1 MKKLYYLLSTAT
13 LFFFLPN
20 EIYSQ
25 QSGFTKE
32 QALSLV
38 KENRTSLILSD
49 EQISNAFISD
59 CYINQT
65 SGTKL
70 VYLQQGYKGYP
81 IYNVIKT
88 IAFKNEKPV
97 SNTGNFLNSLSHR
110 IAKEG
115 DKPTVQ
121 SALSVVNAASA
132 IGLALSGT
140 PVILSENNSK
150 LNFGK
155 LNVAKDDVT
164 ARLLWIQVE
173 KMLLLCWQ
181 VKLAPINSSDYW
193 LINVDAIS
201 GSIVGKINLT
211 IYDDWGSNQFDQSES
226 DYSNNENELGR
237 NGNDITGAGY
247 RVIAYPAET
256 LNHPGGSPTL
266 VTTPWANAGLNNP
279 ATSLGWHDDG
289 LIDHDSTRGNNVWSR
304 DDRAGN
310 NGSTNSGRA
319 AISTTPSP
327 NLTFD
332 FPFNPATSIITGDN
346 QKFAITQLFY
356 WNNIMHDLS
365 YIYGFDEV
373 SGNFQNSNKGLGGIG
388 SDFVFADA
396 QDGSGKNNANFSTPE
411 DGSNPRMQMFL
422 WESSSQIFK
431 INSPTVLAGFKTA
444 SEANVSINNAIA
456 NKGPITENV
465 VLYNPSTTGL
475 NDACTLISNPL
486 LVGKVALVD
495 RGNCSFT
502 AKIKMAQDAGA
513 IAVIVVNN
521 ISSPPFSMTGSDN
534 SIVIPAIMISQADG
548 NNIKT
553 SIQGGNVVNVT
564 LKSLPLDGDLD
575 NGIIGHE
582 YAHGISNRLTGGP
595 ASAGCLTNAEQM
607 GEGWSDYYAL
617 MTTTNWATAQLT
629 DGVKRRPI
637 GTYVYR
643 QDPVTG
649 SGIRAYPYTTD
660 MNINQW
666 TYGMVATNTG
676 GGVHA
681 IGSIWA
687 TVLWDMTWAL
697 IQVAGINPNF
707 YNPNGVGGN
716 SIAMKLVT
724 EGMKLQPCGP
734 GFIDGRNAILKADSI
749 LYNGQYSCVIWKAF
763 ARRGL
768 GYSASQGSSDSYTD
782 QIPATD
788 LPTASINK
796 IVDKAIVAQNEELT
810 YTFTANCQCE
820 AVSGYTIVDTLPSNL
835 TYISGGTYNASN
847 RTVTFNVPAL
857 IPGQSQVFTVLAKV
871 NLGTYTPPV
880 QHFSESVSTSSIN
893 PLSFSASANG
903 SVVWLTNSFRSKSPS
918 LSYFAS
924 DTSITSSLALTSTN
938 SFNLSGISTLSFWH
952 YFNTEETYDGGIVE
966 ISTNNGNTWTDLG
979 PYMYQNPYNSYVGAL
994 SQKGFSGTSNGQFIH
1009 TLVNLAQ
1016 FKGRQVRF
1024 RFTFASDQAVG
1035 GEGWYIDDIEL
1046 KSEAGVYNAVKLFNA
1061 SNVVVSSSDTLSFIA
1076 NLVPVKWGK
1085 FTADK
1090 MGLTALLN
1098 WNTLQ
1103 EQNSSVFIIER
1114 GGDGEKFDAIGTV
1127 KAAGNS
1133 NNNTQYSFVDASP
1146 IAGLNYYRLG
1156 QVDKDGTISYSTTR
1170 TVKFDGTKGNVSIYP
1185 NPIKDK
1191 IIVAFHGEKISKEMV
1206 ITNTTGQIVGR
1217 HLLNKSINQINL
1229 SGLASGA
1236 YFFKIE
1242 GERVYKLVKE

>member
-1 MKKLYYLLSTAT
+1 MKNLYYFFAIAT
-13 LFFFLPN
+13 FVFWLPKQSF
-20 EIYSQ
+20 SQ
-25 QSGFTKE
+25 QSDFTKN

-38 KENRTSLILSD
+38 RENKNALHLTD
-49 EQISNAFISD
+49 DQISSSFVSD
-59 CYINQT
+59 CFNNQA
-65 SGTKL
+65 SGTKM
-70 VYLQQGYKGYP
+70 VYLQQGYKGFP

-88 IAFKNEKPV
+88 IAFKNEKVV
-97 SNTGNFLNSLSHR
+97 SNAGDFLSSLSYR
-110 IAKEG
+110 IAEAG

-121 SALSVVNAASA
+121 SSMAVVNAGSS
-132 IGLALSGT
+132 IGLVMSEA

-150 LNFGK
+150 FNFGK
-155 LNVAKDDVT
+155 LNVAKDDII
-164 ARLLWIQVE
+164 ARLLWIKVE
-173 KMLLLCWQ
+173 KMLKFCWQ
-181 VKLAPINSSDYW
+181 VKLAPTNSSDYW
-193 LINVDAIS
+193 LINVDAIN
-201 GSIVGKINLT
+201 GSIVSKINLT
-211 IYDDWGSNQFDQSES
+211 IYEDWSSGQVDQTEKNE
-226 DYSNNENELGR
+226 SNNSSELGK

-256 LNHPGGSPTL
+256 LNHPGGSPIL
-266 VTTPWANAGLNNP
+266 VNTPWTSAGINNP
-279 ATSLGWHDDG
+279 ATSLGWHNDG
-289 LIDHDSTRGNNVWSR
+289 LVSHDSTRGNNVWAR

-319 AISTTPSP
+319 AISTTLSP
-327 NLTFD
+327 TLTFD
-332 FPFNPATSIITGDN
+332 FPFNPNTSIITGDN

-365 YIYGFDEV
+365 YLYGFDEV
-373 SGNFQNSNKGLGGIG
+373 SGNFQNSNKGLGGLG
-388 SDFVFADA
+388 TDFVFADA

-431 INSPTVLAGFKTA
+431 VNTPTTLAGFKTA

-495 RGNCSFT
+495 RGNCSFS

-521 ISSPPFSMTGSDN
+521 VATAPFSMTGSDN

-548 NNIKT
+548 NNIKAT
-553 SIQGGNVVNVT
+553 IQSGTAVNIT

-582 YAHGISNRLTGGP
+582 YTHGISNRLTGGP
-595 ASAGCLTNAEQM
+595 AAAGCLTNAEQM
-607 GEGWSDYYAL
+607 GEGWSDYFAL

-687 TVLWDMTWAL
+687 TVLWDMTWAI

-734 GFIDGRNAILKADSI
+734 GFVDGRDAILKADSI
-749 LYNGQYSCVIWKAF
+749 LYNGLYSCTIWKAF

-768 GYSASQGSSDSYTD
+768 GYSASQGSADSYTD

-788 LPTASINK
+788 LPTANINK
-796 IVDKAIVAQNEELT
+796 SVDKAIVAQNEELT
-810 YTFTANCQCE
+810 YTFTTTCQCE
-820 AVSGYTIVDTLPSNL
+820 SVSGLTIVDTLPSNL
-835 TYISGGTYNASN
+835 TYISGGTYNSSN
-847 RTVTFNVPAL
+847 RTVTFSVPAL
-857 IPGQSQVFTVLAKV
+857 SSGQSQVFTVLAKV
-871 NLGTYTPPV
+871 NLGTYTAPV
-880 QHFSESVSTSSIN
+880 QHFSESVATSSIN
-893 PLSFSASANG
+893 PLSFTATANG
-903 SVVWLTNSFRSKSPS
+903 SVVWLTNSLRSKSPS

-924 DTSITSSLALTSTN
+924 DTSETSSLALTSAN
-938 SFNLSGISTLSFWH
+938 AFSLSGISTLSFWH

-966 ISTNNGNTWTDLG
+966 ISTNNGSTWTDLG
-979 PYMYQNPYNSYVGAL
+979 PFMYQNPYNSYVGAL
-994 SQKGFSGTSNGQFIH
+994 GQKGFSGTSNGQFIQ
-1009 TLVNLAQ
+1009 TLINLAQ
-1016 FKGRQVRF
+1016 FKGAQVKF
-1024 RFTFASDQAVG
+1024 RFTFASDQALG

-1046 KSEAGVYNAVKLFNA
+1046 KSEAGVYNTVKLFNA
-1061 SNVVVSSSDTLSFIA
+1061 SNVVISASDTLSFIA
-1076 NLVPVKWGK
+1076 NIVPVKWGK
-1085 FTADK
+1085 FTVEKA
-1090 MGLTALLN
+1090 GLTALLN

-1114 GGDGEKFDAIGTV
+1114 SSDGEHFEAIGTV
-1127 KAAGNS
+1127 RAAGNS
-1133 NNNTQYSFVDASP
+1133 NANLQYSFVDANP
-1146 IAGLNYYRLG
+1146 IVGLNYYRLG
-1156 QVDKDGTISYSTTR
+1156 QVDKDGTIRYSTIR
-1170 TVKFDGTKGNVSIYP
+1170 SVKFDGTKGTINIYP
-1185 NPIKDK
+1185 NPTKDK
-1191 IIVAFHGEKISKEMV
+1191 IVVAIQGENFSKEMI
-1206 ITNTTGQIVGR
+1206 ITNVSGQVVGR
-1217 HLLNKSINQINL
+1217 FILSKALNQINL
-1229 SGLASGA
+1229 SSFAPGA
-1236 YFFKIE
+1236 YFLKID
-1242 GERVYKLVKE
+1242 GEKAYKLVKE